1 MKNILIPSV
10 IKPTYGL
17 LPKIPMRMRIAT
29 VLLAGFLIQ
38 ANAETSY
45 SQEARI
51 SLEMRNATVEEVLN
65 EIETRSEFHFL
76 YNSKLIDVDRKVTVD
91 VDANNI
97 ESVLK
102 ILFDGTDITYKV
114 SDKQIVLQRKA
125 WSDNESTPRV
135 EQSDQKVITGTV
147 MDAFGPVAG
156 ANVIVKGTTNGTMTD
171 MEGKFS
177 LEVPEGATLEISYI
191 GYVTQQIK
199 VGSQTTLNI
208 TLKEDSQ
215 ALDEV
220 VVVGYGTKKKINL
233 TGAVAAVGGE
243 DLVKTSTSKL
253 SNAIAGRM
261 PGVMALSTSGE
272 PASQSTL
279 SIRGN
284 STLNNNTPLIVV
296 DGIPRDGFDNFDPN
310 EIESITVL
318 KDGAAAAIYGARA
331 NNGVFL
337 VTTKRGKQGK
347 FNISYNGTASFQSPT
362 KYPDVMS
369 AYEFATNMNTAL
381 DNMGYDRNN
390 PAQASRYYSDAD
402 IEKYRTGQA
411 GGNWYKASFKDVSLM
426 QNHNVTIDGGTD
438 KVRYFFSMGA
448 VDQDGMYDNIN
459 YKAYK
464 FRSNID
470 ADITPI
476 LRVGTSLDGR
486 YEIKDSPAV
495 GSTALFQHAT
505 SVLPTLAPYYPSGRP
520 INTGGEH
527 VVEEI
532 YHSGYNQTK
541 YNTFQGTITVNLKL
555 DAITE
560 GLSANGNVSFGK
572 YYDFGKVFSTPYML
586 YSEDDAGNVI
596 GTKTSG
602 GEGGKTTLTESFNQT
617 YSTFL
622 NVGLNYQRTFG
633 KHDVSGLLL
642 YEQNQSK
649 GDSFSGTKRDFPI
662 DSKDELFVSGS
673 ENQSLT
679 GTSSINDA
687 RRAVVGRLGYVLDTK
702 YLFEFSF
709 RADASYIFPSNK
721 RWGFFPAVSAGWR
734 ISEESFFRQNSSL
747 DFISNLKLRASFA
760 QVGNDKVSAYQWQD
774 AYTLSSVNGPFFN
787 DAAQSIIYYGV
798 YPNTNITWETA
809 NNYNMGIDADFW
821 NGKLGVE
828 LDYFIKD
835 TRDILWS
842 RTRSVPDTFGRSL
855 PNENYASMLNKGF
868 EISLT
873 HNNSIGKVNYN
884 LRFTASYAKDK
895 VTTIDDPENAM
906 DYEKQLNRPLG
917 FIAGYKSLGLFQ
929 SQEEAES
936 WMGGQQ
942 FGVESMAG
950 DIKYADIDGN
960 GTIDSR
966 DQTVLSDNGNM
977 PRFMYGLSGNLTWN
991 NFDFSFLLQGAA
1003 ARNVMLSNW
1012 ARVSFYSG
1020 GNSYAYLA
1028 DAWSPENTDA
1038 EYPQLWVGSRS
1049 INDRNSDF
1057 WMRNGRYLRLK
1068 NISIGYTFPKF
1079 SIRNW
1084 NINHLRVFVSG
1095 QDLLTWSPL
1104 KEFDPEIG
1112 SGTGTYYPQQKVFS
1126 VGLNINF

>member
-1 MKNILIPSV
+1 MNLYFKRKSIRILRLSALCLLL
-10 IKPTYGL
+10 GL
-17 LPKIPMRMRIAT
+17 E
-29 VLLAGFLIQ
+29 AGF
-38 ANAETSY
+38 ATETY
-45 SQEARI
+45 SQKTLFTL
-51 SLEMRNATVEEVLN
+51 SVENQSVKEVFDY
-65 EIETRSEFHFL
+65 IEQNSEFIIFYL
-76 YNSKLIDVDRKVTVD
+76 DKTVDLNRKVSIQLKDQQV
-91 VDANNI
+91 
-97 ESVLK
+97 ES
-102 ILFDGTDITYKV
+102 ILNQLFENTDNTYTINDRQIIISKRKEVMPEVPESKEVTQQKKV
-114 SDKQIVLQRKA
+114 V
-125 WSDNESTPRV
+125 
-135 EQSDQKVITGTV
+135 TGTV
-147 MDAFGPVAG
+147 MDALGPVAG
-156 ANVIVKGTTNGTMTD
+156 ANIIVKGTANGTMTD
-171 MEGKFS
+171 MDGKFS
-177 LEVPEGATLEISYI
+177 LEVPEDATLEISYI

-199 VGSQTTLNI
+199 VGSQTMLNI
-208 TLKEDSQ
+208 TLKEDTEM
-215 ALDEV
+215 LDEV

-233 TGAVAAVGGE
+233 TGAIAAVGGE

-272 PASQSTL
+272 PAAQSTL

-284 STLNNNTPLIVV
+284 STLNNNTPLVV
-296 DGIPRDGFDNFDPN
+296 IDGIPRDGFDNFDPN

-337 VTTKRGKQGK
+337 VTTKRGKEGK
-347 FNISYNGTASFQSPT
+347 FNISYNGTVSFQSPT
-362 KYPDVMS
+362 KYPDVMN
-369 AYEFATNMNTAL
+369 AYEFATNMNKAL

-390 PAQASRYYSDAD
+390 PAHASRYYSDAD

-411 GGNWYKASFKDVSLM
+411 GGDWYEATFKDVSLM

-438 KVRYFFSMGA
+438 RVRYFFSMGA

-486 YEIKDSPAV
+486 YEVTNSPAV
-495 GSTALFQHAT
+495 GSSTLFHYAT
-505 SVLPTLAPYYPSGRP
+505 KVLPTLRPYYPSGRP
-520 INTGGEH
+520 INTAGEH

-532 YHSGYNQTK
+532 NHGGYSRTK
-541 YNTFQGTITVNLKL
+541 YNTFQGTITANLKL

-572 YYDFGKVFSTPYML
+572 YYDFNKAFYTPYTM
-586 YSEDDAGNVI
+586 YSEDEDGNVI
-596 GTKTSG
+596 GSKVAG
-602 GEGGKTTLTESFNQT
+602 GESGKTALSESFNES
-617 YSTFL
+617 YSTFV

-633 KHDVSGLLL
+633 RHDISGLLV
-642 YEQNQSK
+642 YEQNVSK
-649 GDSFSGTKRDFPI
+649 GESFSGSKRDFPI

-679 GTSSINDA
+679 GSSSIKDA
-687 RRAVVGRLGYVLDTK
+687 RRAVVGRFGYILDTK
-702 YLFEFSF
+702 YLFEISF
-709 RADASYIFPSNK
+709 RADASYIFPKDK
-721 RWGFFPAVSAGWR
+721 RWGFFPALSAGWR
-734 ISEESFFRQNSSL
+734 ISEESFFRKNSSL

-760 QVGNDKVSAYQWQD
+760 QVGNDKVDAYQWQD
-774 AYTLSSVNGPFFN
+774 AYTLSSTDGPFYN
-787 DAAQSIIYYGV
+787 SAAQSLIYYGV
-798 YPNTNITWETA
+798 YPNANITWETA
-809 NNYNMGIDADFW
+809 NNYNVGIDADFW

-835 TRDILWS
+835 TRNILWS
-842 RTRSVPDTFGRSL
+842 RTRSVPDTFGREL
-855 PNENYASMLNKGF
+855 PNENYASMVNKGF

-895 VTTIDDPENAM
+895 VTEIDDPENAM

-942 FGVESMAG
+942 FGIESMAG

-1003 ARNVMLSNW
+1003 ARNIMLSGK
-1012 ARVSFYSG
+1012 ARVLFPGG
-1020 GNSYAYLA
+1020 GNTYAYLS
-1028 DAWSPENTDA
+1028 DAWSLENTDA
-1038 EYPQLWVGSRS
+1038 KYPQLWVDSRS
-1049 INDRNSDF
+1049 NNDRNSDF
-1057 WMRNGRYLRLK
+1057 WIRNGAYLRLK
-1068 NISIGYTFPKF
+1068 NISLGYTIPKF
-1079 SIRNW
+1079 AIRNW

-1095 QDLLTWSPL
+1095 ENLLTWSPL
-1104 KEFDPEIG
+1104 KEFDPEVA
-1112 SGTGTYYPQQKVFS
+1112 SGAGTYYPQQKLFS